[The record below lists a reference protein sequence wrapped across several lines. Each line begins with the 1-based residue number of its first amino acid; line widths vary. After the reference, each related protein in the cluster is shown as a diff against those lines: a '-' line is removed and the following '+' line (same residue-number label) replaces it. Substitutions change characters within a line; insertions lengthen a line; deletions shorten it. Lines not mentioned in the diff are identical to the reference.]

1 MYNIF
6 LLYTLYI
13 YNSMY
18 SNPHKDGK
26 KTNPRYF
33 SRMLLIKSFG
43 YACIQVYIN
52 SKVDHP
58 SCQFVSEPIQL

>member
-1 MYNIF
+1 
-6 LLYTLYI
+6 
-13 YNSMY
+13 MY

-26 KTNPRYF
+26 KQILAISVGCCSSN
-33 SRMLLIKSFG
+33 LFG